1 MVTLEEL
8 KVKDGRNIN
17 ILERIGTN
25 YERFGIKLL
34 NDSNGDAVAEIKHD
48 QKTARKVKREI
59 ARQWVSGKGKQPVT
73 WRTLVMTLEDI
84 ELRQLA
90 KDICEALQ

>member
-8 KVKDGRNIN
+8 KVKDGGNIN
-17 ILERIGTN
+17 VLERLGTD

-34 NDSNGDAVAEIKHD
+34 KDSYGDAVAEIKDD
-48 QKTARKVKREI
+48 QRTARKIKREI
-59 ARQWVSGKGKQPVT
+59 ARQWLRGKGQQPVT

-90 KDICEALQ
+90 KDIREALQ